1 MRILVISSDRTSEL
15 NRPVN
20 LGDAMLT
27 DALVA
32 SLRAKGHDA
41 IAADF
46 GDSARTGGE
55 ARLRLSGVGA
65 LLRAL
70 RDVDALVIG
79 GGTLLQDDAREIPGG
94 WGGLPRLC
102 AASSVLARLTRT
114 KVAFYGVGCD
124 PVERAGA
131 RTLLRL
137 AVRGVPV
144 WVRDTR
150 SAARVRETLKGT
162 AMLGADASLLMGFDP
177 RGQAADDAPVVV
189 ALNGEHARHLTA
201 GQVEALK
208 RPGRR
213 LVFLNMS
220 QGGSFLDAD
229 SLSVEARAAFD
240 EVTEPMGWDEA
251 FRLIRS
257 AESVWGSRMHALYA
271 AMLSGV
277 PMVALSA
284 LPKVVTFAE
293 DFGIARVTE
302 TSEIGDVHPTLA
314 DTAALDAAV
323 VTADRTLDDLLV
335 GFVGTG
341 R

>member
-15 NRPVN
+15 NRPIN

-32 SLRAKGHDA
+32 ALRARGHDA

-46 GDSARTGGE
+46 GYPRQGGGE
-55 ARLRLSGVGA
+55 PRLQLAGPGA
-65 LLRAL
+65 LLRAM
-70 RDVDALVIG
+70 RDFDGVVIG
-79 GGTLLQDDAREIPGG
+79 GGTLLQDDAREIAGG

-102 AASSVLARLTRT
+102 AASSVFARLRRNR
-114 KVAFYGVGCD
+114 VAFYGVGCD
-124 PVERAGA
+124 PVERFGA

-144 WVRDTR
+144 WVRDAK
-150 SAARVRETLKGT
+150 SASRVSKTLKGK
-162 AMLGADASLLMGFDP
+162 AVVGADASLLMGFDP
-177 RGQAADDAPVVV
+177 RGAASQDAPIVV
-189 ALNGEHARHLTA
+189 ALNGEHARDLRVEHLDS
-201 GQVEALK
+201 LK
-208 RPGRR
+208 SSGRR
-213 LVFLNMS
+213 LIFLNMS
-220 QGGSFLDAD
+220 QGGSFMDANA
-229 SLSVEARAAFD
+229 LSPDVRAVFD
-240 EVTEPMGWDEA
+240 EVTGPLDWDEA

-293 DFGIARVTE
+293 DFVVPRIKD
-302 TSEIGDVHPTLA
+302 TSEIANARPAMA
-314 DTAALDAAV
+314 DAEALSAAV
-323 VTADRTLDDLLV
+323 STATSTLDDLLV
-335 GFVGTG
+335 AF
-341 R
+341 RRR